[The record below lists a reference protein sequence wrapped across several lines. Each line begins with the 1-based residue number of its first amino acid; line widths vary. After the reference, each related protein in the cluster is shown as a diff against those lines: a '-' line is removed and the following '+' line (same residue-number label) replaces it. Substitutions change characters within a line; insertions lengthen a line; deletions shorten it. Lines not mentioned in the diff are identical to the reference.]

1 MKKLFS
7 SVFVVF
13 MVFVLTACAVPVKNA
28 AERKNG
34 LNCAFSANVSIE
46 LDKLN
51 ASGKIRR
58 SGDGEWDIEF
68 LSPDTLGGVVLAFSS
83 GTVTASYKGLSFS
96 VPRTALPVKAMMLNL
111 IDAVDSSA
119 RMEHLSGEEK
129 DGVLQLTGSL
139 ESGDYTLTVDSEG
152 RLSAFEMPNNL
163 LKMTF
168 SELTVTAV
176 NDTAEEQPVS
186 TTVINEENIE
196 PT

>member
-7 SVFVVF
+7 SVFLVF
-13 MVFVLTACAVPVKNA
+13 MAFVLTACTVPARNT

-34 LNCAFSANVSIE
+34 LNCAFSADVSIE

-51 ASGKIRR
+51 ATGKIRR
-58 SGDGEWDIEF
+58 SGEGEWDIEF

-119 RMEHLSGEEK
+119 RTEQLSGEEK
-129 DGVLQLTGSL
+129 DGMLQLKGSL
-139 ESGDYTLTVDSEG
+139 EGGEYTITVDSEG

-168 SELTVTAV
+168 SELTVTVA
-176 NDTAEEQPVS
+176 DSTAGEQPVS
-186 TTVINEENIE
+186 TAAANE
-196 PT
+196 PA

>member
-7 SVFVVF
+7 SVFLVF
-13 MVFVLTACAVPVKNA
+13 MAFVLTACTVPARNT

-34 LNCAFSANVSIE
+34 LNCAFSADVSIE

-51 ASGKIRR
+51 ATGKIRR
-58 SGDGEWDIEF
+58 SGEGEWDIEF

-119 RMEHLSGEEK
+119 RTEQLSGEEK
-129 DGVLQLTGSL
+129 DGMLQLKGSL
-139 ESGDYTLTVDSEG
+139 EGGEYTITVDSEG

-168 SELTVTAV
+168 SELTVTVA
-176 NDTAEEQPVS
+176 DSTAGEQPVS
-186 TTVINEENIE
+186 TAAANE
-196 PT
+196 TA

>member
-7 SVFVVF
+7 SVFLVF
-13 MVFVLTACAVPVKNA
+13 MAFVLTACAVPARNT

-34 LNCAFSANVSIE
+34 LNCAFSADVSIE

-51 ASGKIRR
+51 ATGKIRR
-58 SGDGEWDIEF
+58 SGEGEWDIEF

-119 RMEHLSGEEK
+119 RMEQLSGEEK
-129 DGVLQLTGSL
+129 DGMLQLKGSL
-139 ESGDYTLTVDSEG
+139 EGGDYTLTVDSEG

-168 SELTVTAV
+168 SELTVITV
-176 NDTAEEQPVS
+176 NNAPEEQPV
-186 TTVINEENIE
+186 TTAAADE
-196 PT
+196 TT